1 MRLFPRVLL
10 ACGLSLCNAVAQA
23 ELSLWEMGIGL
34 GGASLPEYRGSDERS
49 NYVLP
54 IPYFI
59 YRGERFSMDRRGM
72 RGMLFSNDI
81 VELNISA
88 DFGIPV
94 DSDKNAARVG
104 MEDLDFML
112 HVGPSLEFTLH
123 EESDYGDYFEV
134 ILPAQ
139 AVISMDLSDPGT
151 HGWLMYPHINYV
163 KRGRWTFNIAAG
175 PMFATREYHQ
185 YYYGVSAADATA
197 QRANYRAEGGYTGAR
212 SSLSI
217 ARRISDMWLGA
228 FVRYENLSGAA
239 YADSSLVRRD
249 ETLVVGFG
257 VSWVMLRSQRAA
269 SDVLI
274 SDPDEL

>member
-1 MRLFPRVLL
+1 MRLFPRALL
-10 ACGLSLCNAVAQA
+10 ACGLSLCNAAAQA

-123 EESDYGDYFEV
+123 EESDHGDF
-134 ILPAQ
+134 
-139 AVISMDLSDPGT
+139 SKS
-151 HGWLMYPHINYV
+151 
-163 KRGRWTFNIAAG
+163 F
-175 PMFATREYHQ
+175 
-185 YYYGVSAADATA
+185 S
-197 QRANYRAEGGYTGAR
+197 
-212 SSLSI
+212 
-217 ARRISDMWLGA
+217 RR
-228 FVRYENLSGAA
+228 
-239 YADSSLVRRD
+239 RR
-249 ETLVVGFG
+249 
-257 VSWVMLRSQRAA
+257 
-269 SDVLI
+269 
-274 SDPDEL
+274 